1 MILDQNHI
9 NFFKDYF
16 NQRTAI
22 SLGDDKAYLIE
33 SRLGPVAR
41 RHGLHSFDELI
52 LNLKTNKKDIINE
65 CVDAIS
71 TNETFFFRDLKPFK
85 LFETEI
91 LPKIVANTNSEV
103 IRIWSAA
110 CSSGQEPYS
119 IAMSLLENKFKLKG
133 KRFEIVATDISS
145 KMVDRSSL
153 GLYNSFEIQRG
164 LPTALMIKY
173 FERLTDN
180 SWKIRDDVKKFI
192 TFKEQN
198 LTDDLLSLG
207 NFDCVFCRYV
217 LIYFDDSNKRKIVEK
232 IAQRLKPGGALIL
245 GTSETTNLSPDNLEQ
260 YSELRSVFFRK

>member
-1 MILDQNHI
+1 M
-9 NFFKDYF
+9 
-16 NQRTAI
+16 
-22 SLGDDKAYLIE
+22 
-33 SRLGPVAR
+33 
-41 RHGLHSFDELI
+41 
-52 LNLKTNKKDIINE
+52 
-65 CVDAIS
+65 
-71 TNETFFFRDLKPFK
+71 
-85 LFETEI
+85 
-91 LPKIVANTNSEV
+91 
-103 IRIWSAA
+103 
-110 CSSGQEPYS
+110 
-119 IAMSLLENKFKLKG
+119 LEKKFKLKG
-133 KRFEIVATDISS
+133 KKFEIVATDISS

-207 NFDCVFCRYV
+207 NFDCIFCRYV

-232 IAQRLKPGGALIL
+232 ISQRLKPGGALIL
-245 GTSETTNLSPDNLEQ
+245 GTSETTNLSPDNLDQ